1 MEKSEEV
8 AVTCEVGVYCEA
20 VGVVVE
26 VVGMSCGARTI
37 GDSGDDGLAC
47 ALVVPVEL
55 SAGDVL

>member
-1 MEKSEEV
+1 MEKSEVV
-8 AVTCEVGVYCEA
+8 AVACEVYCEA

-26 VVGMSCGARTI
+26 VVGMSCVARAI

-47 ALVVPVEL
+47 ALVVRVEL